1 MSEKLR
7 IAIVAGCLFVVG
19 LHLRTAGD
27 LLRAGWFGPYHVT
40 DDERARPEQVVA
52 LGSSAASGSLAQ
64 DLSRDADRF
73 DENGR
78 GDHIRPG
85 L

>member
-52 LGSSAASGSLAQ
+52 LG
-64 DLSRDADRF
+64 
-73 DENGR
+73 
-78 GDHIRPG
+78 
-85 L
+85 